1 MVPAG
6 SDGQNKNHHSSALQN
21 NPTKTTVNM
30 VGSVCPTIIIIKFA
44 KDSSSC
50 KLHRYDAVT
59 TRELARPKQAQVER
73 IPKNHL
79 QKPTCYC
86 RHGSILTINLMT

>member
-50 KLHRYDAVT
+50 KLHKD
-59 TRELARPKQAQVER
+59 EGL
-73 IPKNHL
+73 
-79 QKPTCYC
+79 
-86 RHGSILTINLMT
+86 INFKMNNEIIS